1 MSVKWLRMME
11 YCTIQDGAKLLGVSR
26 PTVYKRI
33 EEGKLKVYAV
43 LGRPALKLSEVSR
56 LKIKRQQKSNGNGNR
71 K

>member
-1 MSVKWLRMME
+1 MSME

-33 EEGKLKVYAV
+33 KEEKLKVYEV
-43 LGRPALKLSEVSR
+43 LGRPALKLSEVAR
-56 LKIKRQQKSNGNGNR
+56 LKLSKRQKSNG

>member
-1 MSVKWLRMME
+1 MME

-33 EEGKLKVYAV
+33 EEGKLRVYEV

-56 LKIKRQQKSNGNGNR
+56 LKLNKEHKQSNGHR
-71 K
+71 

>member
-1 MSVKWLRMME
+1 MME

-26 PTVYKRI
+26 PTIYRRI
-33 EEGKLKVYAV
+33 EEGKLKVYEV

-56 LKIKRQQKSNGNGNR
+56 LKLNRRQEQSNGNSH

>member
-1 MSVKWLRMME
+1 MME

-26 PTVYKRI
+26 PTIYRRI
-33 EEGKLKVYAV
+33 EEGKLKVYEV

-56 LKIKRQQKSNGNGNR
+56 LKLNRRQEQSNSNSH

>member
-1 MSVKWLRMME
+1 MTEME

-33 EEGKLKVYAV
+33 EEKKLVVYEV
-43 LGRPALKLSEVSR
+43 LGRPALKLSEIAE
-56 LKIKRQQKSNGNGNR
+56 LKTVRRRKPKKSNGNSH

>member
-1 MSVKWLRMME
+1 MME

-33 EEGKLKVYAV
+33 YEGKLKKYEV
-43 LGRPALKLSEVSR
+43 LGRPALKLSEISR
-56 LKIKRQQKSNGNGNR
+56 LKLRKEAKSNGN